1 MAAIAVAGSAASA
14 AEVKKK
20 KTGKHKPAA
29 AAAAPAPPVSDWASA
44 ANVQLRLVSATTALA
59 RPDGTAE
66 LGLHVRLEPGWKFYW
81 RTPGDAGVAPE
92 FDWSE
97 SANLATADVRWP
109 RPTRWLQGDLVTFGY
124 EREVVLPITIQ
135 AEVPSRPVKAVLALS
150 YGVCREICIPLEHT
164 VSLQVKPGK
173 AEDTPQAELVRAFAA
188 RVPAEGEAVGL
199 AVESVSLAPGGLRI
213 KVDSAAPFATRPDLI
228 LEGPEGIAFGP
239 PALDLDP
246 GRAVATWTVPVT
258 GPLQRGM
265 PLVLTLVDGER
276 AVEAK
281 AFVGQD

>member
-1 MAAIAVAGSAASA
+1 MAVTAVAGTAASA

-20 KTGKHKPAA
+20 KPAA
-29 AAAAPAPPVSDWASA
+29 RPAAMAPAPTASDWASA

-59 RPDGTAE
+59 KPDGTAE

-92 FDWSE
+92 FDWSD
-97 SANLATADVRWP
+97 SVNLASADVRWP

-124 EREVVLPITIQ
+124 ENEVVLPIAVH
-135 AEVPSRPVKAVLALS
+135 AETPARPLKASLSLS
-150 YGVCREICIPLEHT
+150 YGICREICIPLEHT
-164 VSLQVKPGK
+164 VSLQVNPGK
-173 AEDTPQAELVRAFAA
+173 AEDAPQAELIRSFAA
-188 RVPAEGEAVGL
+188 RVPVDGDAVGL
-199 AVESVSLAPGGLRI
+199 AVESVSLVTGGLRI
-213 KVDSAAPFATRPDLI
+213 KVDSAVPFATRPDLI

-239 PALDLDP
+239 PALDLDT
-246 GRAVATWTVPVT
+246 GHAVATWTVPVT